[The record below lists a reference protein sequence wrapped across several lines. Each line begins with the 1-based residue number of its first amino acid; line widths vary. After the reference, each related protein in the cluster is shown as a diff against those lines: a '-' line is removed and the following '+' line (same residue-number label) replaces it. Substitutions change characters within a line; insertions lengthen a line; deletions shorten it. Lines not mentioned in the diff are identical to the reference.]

1 MLAQEEALLEADLA
15 VEVEV
20 SFPLHLTDV
29 DPEAVVRVEAQGE
42 VLAPAQMKMSS
53 GPAARAALLVLL
65 FSQQAALLQLISHA
79 LLLLNWGLLLPQ
91 EREFLFQAMQSAHSF
106 DLTQP
111 IVLPQAVACAQ
122 GLRLPAPL
130 RAVWDEAA
138 ARHRVHQDARP
149 PQGVARK
156 WWPDVALGSSLSCC
170 SAPP

>member
-1 MLAQEEALLEADLA
+1 LAQEEALL
-15 VEVEV
+15 EVEV

-53 GPAARAALLVLL
+53 GPAARVALLVLL

-91 EREFLFQAMQSAHSF
+91 EREFLFQAVQSAHSF
-106 DLTQP
+106 DLTRP
-111 IVLPQAVACAQ
+111 TVLPQAVACVV

-138 ARHRVHQDARP
+138 ARHRVHQDPRRAL
-149 PQGVARK
+149 GVGRNA
-156 WWPDVALGSSLSCC
+156 ALGSSLSCC
-170 SAPP
+170 